1 MGEVSGTVT
10 FPSLGIVLGPE
21 NLKEQP
27 MSDDPYAAMLARA
40 QAARERAEA
49 AQKEHSVFSNWY
61 WATDHLVPWRVE
73 SAVGALKIT
82 TEAIPALAADVEALV
97 AAHADMLRRIEAD
110 GYSYCT
116 EHGIQKWRGSLQL
129 PKGYRGCGPCYW
141 EQWYE
146 RKMDAL
152 AVQPHASV
160 ARKEGG

>member
-1 MGEVSGTVT
+1 VNDAGLS
-10 FPSLGIVLGPE
+10 
-21 NLKEQP
+21 
-27 MSDDPYAAMLARA
+27 AALRHQAGDCATTGNMLVISCDQLLRAADALDGARA
-40 QAARERAEA
+40 
-49 AQKEHSVFSNWY
+49 
-61 WATDHLVPWRVE
+61 
-73 SAVGALKIT
+73 
-82 TEAIPALAADVEALV
+82 ALAQHAALR

-129 PKGYRGCGPCYW
+129 PKGYHGCGPCYW

-160 ARKEGG
+160 ARKEGDE